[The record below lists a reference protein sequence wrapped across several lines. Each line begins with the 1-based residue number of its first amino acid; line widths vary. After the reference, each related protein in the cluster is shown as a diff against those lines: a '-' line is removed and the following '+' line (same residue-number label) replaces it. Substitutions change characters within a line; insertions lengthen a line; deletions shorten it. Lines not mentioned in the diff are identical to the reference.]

1 MQHSMCDQRQSRF
14 LCVWAPLPPPTPV
27 IAETRCA
34 GCGDAS
40 FLRVFAGA
48 LKAVTAGF
56 KPEAVVL
63 LCGADTLSADPLGPF
78 NLTSAGVRSCV
89 ELVVAL
95 ELPLLL
101 LGGGGYCPT

>member
-1 MQHSMCDQRQSRF
+1 M
-14 LCVWAPLPPPTPV
+14 
-27 IAETRCA
+27 
-34 GCGDAS
+34 
-40 FLRVFAGA
+40 
-48 LKAVTAGF
+48 
-56 KPEAVVL
+56 L

-89 ELVVAL
+89 ELVAGL

>member
-1 MQHSMCDQRQSRF
+1 MDTYIY
-14 LCVWAPLPPPTPV
+14 L
-27 IAETRCA
+27 CA

-40 FLRVFAGA
+40 FLRVFTSA
-48 LKAVTAGF
+48 LQAVTEAF
-56 KPEAVVL
+56 QPEAVVL

-78 NLTSAGVRSCV
+78 NLTSAGIRSCL
-89 ELVVAL
+89 ELVMAL